1 VGQGVLAISGKTG
14 KDAPL
19 RGIPKGHTAGS
30 SVACS
35 ARELADRGSR
45 RSPIGRTLPDEV
57 GNGEEVVVLDYGG
70 QYSQLIARRIRDC
83 GVFSELLPHHV
94 ALEEVTKRKPRGI
107 ILSGGPASV
116 YAPGAPRL
124 ERELLELGVPV
135 LGICYGM
142 QLLVHELGGRVK
154 QADVGEF
161 GRSDLTVSEPG
172 VLLAGMPKQQ
182 TCWMS
187 HRDTVFE
194 APAGFTALA
203 SSTASPVAAVEDRE
217 RGIYGIQFHPEVV
230 HTPYG
235 QEILTRFLTEVCGC
249 ERTWS
254 PASIAE
260 DQIARIRRQVGDG
273 RVICGLSGGVDSS
286 VAALLVHRAIGDQL
300 TCVFVDHGLMRKD
313 EGEQVISTFRD
324 TFKVPLV
331 AVDAEQ
337 RFLQKLKG
345 VTEPEAKRKA
355 IGAEFIRV
363 FEEQAAKISASSPAR
378 YLVQGTL
385 YSDVIESG
393 GGTGAAT
400 IKSHHNVGGLPE
412 DMQFELVE
420 PLRALFKDEVRAVGA
435 ELGLPER
442 LVWRQPFPGPG
453 LAIRIVGGEAT
464 RERLDVLREADHIL
478 QEEIR
483 KAGLYR
489 ELWQSFCVLP
499 DVRTVGVQGDE
510 RTYGYVVVIRAV
522 TSDDAMT
529 ADWARLP
536 YDLLETIASRMINEL
551 REVNRVVLD
560 ITSKPPGT
568 IEWE

>member
-1 VGQGVLAISGKTG
+1 MTDAAVTASVPSPEAPHGLA
-14 KDAPL
+14 A
-19 RGIPKGHTAGS
+19 
-30 SVACS
+30 
-35 ARELADRGSR
+35 AR
-45 RSPIGRTLPDEV
+45 
-57 GNGEEVVVLDYGG
+57 EEVVVLDYGG

-94 ALEEVTKRKPRGI
+94 GLGEVAKRKPRGI
-107 ILSGGPASV
+107 VLSGGPASV

-124 ERELLELGVPV
+124 ERGLLELGVPV

-142 QLLVHELGGRVK
+142 QLLVHELGGRVE
-154 QADVGEF
+154 QAEVGEF

-172 VLLAGMPKQQ
+172 VLLAGMPKEQ

-194 APAGFTALA
+194 APVGFTALA
-203 SSTASPVAAVEDRE
+203 SSTASPVAAVEDPE

-235 QEILTRFLTEVCGC
+235 QEILTRFLADVCGC

-254 PASIAE
+254 AASIAE
-260 DQIARIRRQVGDG
+260 DQIARIRKQVGDE
-273 RVICGLSGGVDSS
+273 RVVCGLSGGVDSS

-313 EGEQVISTFRD
+313 EGEQVISAFRD

-331 AVDAEQ
+331 AVDAET
-337 RFLQKLKG
+337 RFLEKLKG

-363 FEEQAAKISASSPAR
+363 FEEEAEKISATSPAR
-378 YLVQGTL
+378 FLVQGTL

-453 LAIRIVGGEAT
+453 LAIRVVGGEAT
-464 RERLDVLREADHIL
+464 KQRLDVLREADHIL

>member
-1 VGQGVLAISGKTG
+1 MSDGVVTSATAATELVERDPAARIT
-14 KDAPL
+14 AP
-19 RGIPKGHTAGS
+19 RA
-30 SVACS
+30 V
-35 ARELADRGSR
+35 D
-45 RSPIGRTLPDEV
+45 
-57 GNGEEVVVLDYGG
+57 EVVVLDYGG
-70 QYSQLIARRIRDC
+70 QYSQLIARRVREL

-94 ALEEVTKRKPRGI
+94 GAEEVRRRKPKGL

-124 ERELLELGVPV
+124 DRELLELGIPV

-142 QLLVHELGGRVK
+142 QLLALGLGGKVEG
-154 QADVGEF
+154 AEVGEF
-161 GRSDLTVSEPG
+161 GRSDLTVREPG
-172 VLLAGMPKQQ
+172 RLFAGLPTDQ

-187 HRDTVFE
+187 HRDTVF
-194 APAGFTALA
+194 APPPGFTALA
-203 SSTASPVAAVEDRE
+203 SSTASPVAALESLE
-217 RGIYGIQFHPEVV
+217 RDIYGIQFHPEVV

-235 QEILTRFLTEVCGC
+235 QTILERFLTDIC
-249 ERTWS
+249 EADRSWS
-254 PASIAE
+254 PESIVFE
-260 DQIARIRRQVGDG
+260 QIARIRAQVGSG
-273 RVICGLSGGVDSS
+273 KVICGLSGGVDSS

-300 TCVFVDHGLMRKD
+300 TCVFVDHGLMRKN
-313 EGEQVISTFRD
+313 EGEQVVAAFRD
-324 TFKVPLV
+324 HFKVPLV

-337 RFLQKLKG
+337 RFLERLEG
-345 VTEPEAKRKA
+345 VSDPEAKRKA
-355 IGAEFIRV
+355 IGREFIRV
-363 FEEQAAKISASSPAR
+363 FEEEAAKLDDAK

-393 GGTGAAT
+393 GGTGAST
-400 IKSHHNVGGLPE
+400 IKSHHNVGGLP
-412 DMQFELVE
+412 DDLQFELVE

-464 RERLDVLREADHIL
+464 KERLDLLRECDYIL
-478 QEEIR
+478 QDEIR
-483 KAGLYR
+483 GAGLYR
-489 ELWQSFCVLP
+489 DLWQSFCVLP
-499 DVRTVGVQGDE
+499 DIRTVGVQGDE
-510 RTYGYVVVIRAV
+510 RTYGSVVVIRAV

-536 YDLLETIASRMINEL
+536 YDLLEQIASRMINEL
-551 REVNRVVLD
+551 RDVNRVVLD

>member
-1 VGQGVLAISGKTG
+1 MTSAPGVV
-14 KDAPL
+14 
-19 RGIPKGHTAGS
+19 TAATAAS
-30 SVACS
+30 DVLEPERATP
-35 ARELADRGSR
+35 R
-45 RSPIGRTLPDEV
+45 PRTTT
-57 GNGEEVVVLDYGG
+57 EEVLVLDYGG
-70 QYSQLIARRIRDC
+70 QYSQLIARRIREC

-94 ALEEVTKRKPRGI
+94 GVQEVRRRRPRGI

-116 YAPGAPRL
+116 HTPGAPRL
-124 ERELLELGVPV
+124 DRALLDLGVPV

-142 QLLVHELGGRVK
+142 QLLASELGGRVEG
-154 QADVGEF
+154 AEVGEF
-161 GRSDLTVSEPG
+161 GRSELTVTEPG
-172 VLLAGMPKQQ
+172 GLLAGQPATQ

-187 HRDTVFE
+187 HRDTVYE
-194 APAGFTALA
+194 APPGFRALA
-203 SSTASPVAAVEDRE
+203 SSTGSPVAALESPE
-217 RGIYGIQFHPEVV
+217 RGVYGIQFHPEVA
-230 HTPYG
+230 HTPHG
-235 QEILTRFLTEVCGC
+235 SEILKTFLYDVCGC
-249 ERTWS
+249 ESTWS
-254 PASIAE
+254 PASIVE
-260 DQIARIRRQVGDG
+260 DQIERIRAQVGDG
-273 RVICGLSGGVDSS
+273 SVICGLSGGVDSS

-300 TCVFVDHGLMRKD
+300 TCVFVDHGLMRKN
-313 EGEQVISTFRD
+313 EGEQVIHAFRD

-331 AVDAEQ
+331 AVDAEE
-337 RFLQKLKG
+337 RFLERLRG
-345 VTEPEAKRKA
+345 VTDPETKRKR
-355 IGAEFIRV
+355 IGEEFIRV
-363 FEEQAAKISASSPAR
+363 FEEEATALAGTATSGGADAGVPAR

-393 GGTGAAT
+393 GGTGTAT
-400 IKSHHNVGGLPE
+400 IKSHHNVGGLPS
-412 DMQFELVE
+412 DLSFDLVE

-453 LAIRIVGGEAT
+453 LAIRVIGGEAT
-464 RERLDVLREADHIL
+464 KERLDLLRDADYIL
-478 QEEIR
+478 QDEIR
-483 KAGLYR
+483 RAGLYR

-499 DVRTVGVQGDE
+499 DIRTVGVQGDE
-510 RTYGYVVVIRAV
+510 RTYGYVVVLRAV

>member
-1 VGQGVLAISGKTG
+1 MT
-14 KDAPL
+14 DA
-19 RGIPKGHTAGS
+19 A
-30 SVACS
+30 A
-35 ARELADRGSR
+35 
-45 RSPIGRTLPDEV
+45 TLPQSPPAAAGELPLLR
-57 GNGEEVVVLDYGG
+57 EEVVVLDYGG

-94 ALEEVTKRKPRGI
+94 SVEEVRRRKPRGI
-107 ILSGGPASV
+107 VLSGGPASV
-116 YAPGAPRL
+116 YAEGAPRL

-135 LGICYGM
+135 MGICYGM
-142 QLLVHELGGRVK
+142 QLLVHELGGRVE
-154 QADVGEF
+154 QAEVGEF
-161 GRSDLTVSEPG
+161 GRSDLKVSEPG
-172 VLLAGMPKQQ
+172 VLLAGMPSEQ

-203 SSTASPVAAVEDRE
+203 SSTASPVAAVEDTQ
-217 RGIYGIQFHPEVV
+217 RGVYGIQFHPEVV

-235 QEILTRFLTEVCGC
+235 QEILTRFLSEVCGC
-249 ERTWS
+249 ERSWS

-260 DQIARIRRQVGDG
+260 EQIERIRSQVGEG

-286 VAALLVHRAIGDQL
+286 VAALLVHRAVGDQL

-313 EGEQVISTFRD
+313 EGEQVISAFRD

-337 RFLQKLKG
+337 RFLEKLKG
-345 VTEPEAKRKA
+345 VSEPEAKRKA

-363 FEEQAAKISASSPAR
+363 FEEEAAKISQESEDNGPTRVGGTGSVPSGSIH

-412 DMQFELVE
+412 DMAFELVE

-453 LAIRIVGGEAT
+453 LAIRVVGGEAT
-464 RERLDVLREADHIL
+464 KERLDVLREADHIL

-551 REVNRVVLD
+551 SEVNRVVLD

>member
-1 VGQGVLAISGKTG
+1 MTDGPAAVVTP
-14 KDAPL
+14 APADL
-19 RGIPKGHTAGS
+19 P
-30 SVACS
+30 VA
-35 ARELADRGSR
+35 
-45 RSPIGRTLPDEV
+45 T
-57 GNGEEVVVLDYGG
+57 EEVVVLDYGG
-70 QYSQLIARRIRDC
+70 QYSQLIARRVRDC

-94 ALEEVTKRKPRGI
+94 GAEEVARRRPKGL

-116 YAPGAPRL
+116 YAEDAPALDRG
-124 ERELLELGVPV
+124 LLELGIPV

-142 QLLVHELGGRVK
+142 QLLTRELGGRVEG
-154 QADVGEF
+154 ADVGEF
-161 GRSDLTVSEPG
+161 GRSQLTIADPG
-172 VLLAGMPKQQ
+172 RLLAGLPVEQ

-187 HRDTVFE
+187 HRDTVYE
-194 APAGFTALA
+194 PPPGFTALA
-203 SSTASPVAAVEDRE
+203 SSTESPVAALESVERA
-217 RGIYGIQFHPEVV
+217 IYGIQFHPEVV

-235 QEILTRFLTEVCGC
+235 RAILERFLGDICGC
-249 ERTWS
+249 ERSWS
-254 PASIAE
+254 AASIAE
-260 DQIARIRRQVGDG
+260 EQIERVRAQVGDG

-286 VAALLVHRAIGDQL
+286 VAALLVHRAVGDQL
-300 TCVFVDHGLMRKD
+300 TCVFVDHGLMRKN
-313 EGEQVISTFRD
+313 EGDQVISAFRD
-324 TFKVPLV
+324 AFKVPLV
-331 AVDAEQ
+331 AVDASE
-337 RFLQKLKG
+337 RFLAKLSG
-345 VTEPEAKRKA
+345 VIEPEAKRKA
-355 IGAEFIRV
+355 IGGEFIRV
-363 FEEQAAKISASSPAR
+363 FEEEAARIGDAR

-400 IKSHHNVGGLPE
+400 IKSHHNVGGLPDDLE
-412 DMQFELVE
+412 FELVE

-435 ELGLPER
+435 ELGLPDR

-464 RERLDVLREADHIL
+464 RERLDTLRDADAIL
-478 QEEIR
+478 QDEIR

-499 DVRTVGVQGDE
+499 DIRTVGVQGDE
-510 RTYGYVVVIRAV
+510 RTYGSVVVIRAV

-536 YDLLETIASRMINEL
+536 YDLLEQIASRMINEI